1 MKNTDMARWQQMFA
15 PDNSQDEL
23 SELQN
28 ALSRDKGASTKLE
41 DFLYSQWLVMQSM
54 ARREMNHE
62 LKKEYQSAANS
73 IADLTGMIFKPDNPK
88 ATNRHVS
95 L

>member
-1 MKNTDMARWQQMFA
+1 MKNTDMPKWQQMFA
-15 PDNSQDEL
+15 PDSSQDEL

-28 ALSRDKGASTKLE
+28 ALSRDKGTSTKLE

-54 ARREMNHE
+54 ARREMNCE
-62 LKKEYQSAANS
+62 LKQEYQGAANS
-73 IADLTGMIFKPDNPK
+73 IADLTGMIFKPDNQK